1 MASPLLEARSIHVW
15 RGDRH
20 LLKSVSF
27 ELRAGE
33 LLQIAGP
40 NGIGKSTLL
49 RVVCDLLPCESGEV
63 WWDGQPIHKQRGVY
77 AEATVYLAHLNALKN
92 DLTALENLRY
102 SVGLR
107 VSVREDEL
115 LATLEALGIRACA
128 DLPVRALS
136 AGQKRRLALARVRMS
151 KARLWVLD
159 EPTTNL
165 DAAGAQMVETL
176 VREHLAGGGAAIAA
190 AHHFLLQGEAST
202 RKLELS

>member
-1 MASPLLEARSIHVW
+1 MAILLEARSIHVW

-20 LLKSVSF
+20 LLKGVNF
-27 ELRAGE
+27 QLEAGE
-33 LLQIAGP
+33 LLQVAGP

-63 WWDGQPIHKQRGVY
+63 LWEGQPIHKQRGAY
-77 AEATVYLAHLNALKN
+77 AQATVYLAHLNALKN

-107 VSVREDEL
+107 VSVSEQDL
-115 LATLEALGIRACA
+115 LSTLDALGIRACA

-136 AGQKRRLALARVRMS
+136 AGQKRRLALARVQMS
-151 KARLWVLD
+151 QARLWVLD

-165 DAAGAQMVETL
+165 DAAGASLVEAL
-176 VREHLAGGGAAIAA
+176 VRDHLSRGGAAIAA

-202 RKLELS
+202 RKLELN